1 MKFNWGKGISLVIVL
16 FIMGMALMV
25 YISVTKNIDLVTPNY
40 YDKEIKY
47 QEQINKI
54 NNTNGLKEQLK
65 IQYSEGNLLF
75 SFPSEGSPEGSISF
89 YRPSDAKKDFHM
101 PIKINEEFKQQ
112 IGTDKLQKGL
122 WRVQVEWSMN
132 GKEYF
137 NEEKIMIQ

>member
-1 MKFNWGKGISLVIVL
+1 
-16 FIMGMALMV
+16 MGMTLMV

-54 NNTNGLKEQLK
+54 NNTKSLKEQLK

-75 SFPSEGSPEGSISF
+75 LFPSEGSPEGKISF
-89 YRPSDAKKDFHM
+89 YRPSDAKKDFQM
-101 PIKINEEFKQQ
+101 PIRTNEEFKQHVET
-112 IGTDKLQKGL
+112 GRLQRGM